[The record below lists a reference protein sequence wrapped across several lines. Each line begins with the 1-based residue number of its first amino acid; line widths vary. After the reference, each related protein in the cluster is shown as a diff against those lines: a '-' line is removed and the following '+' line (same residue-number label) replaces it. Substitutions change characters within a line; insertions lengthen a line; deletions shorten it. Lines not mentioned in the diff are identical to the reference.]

1 MDILKKLINELL
13 KEWHEGNSPGFA
25 ISIISE
31 KSYFDTYYYGC
42 ASLEHTIPIDK
53 DTIFYLC
60 SLSKQF
66 TAACL
71 AFLIED
77 NKISL
82 SEPLRK
88 FFPELPAGVYDPI
101 NIGHLVHMTSGIH
114 EWYDM
119 MEHSGSYTM
128 EYPWRKSIIPLLA
141 RQRHLSFTPGDRFS
155 YCNTNYSLV
164 ALIIELITS
173 KSLVEFA
180 RQMIFEPLKMN
191 STFFCEDNNRVI
203 PHLAAGYYRVSDI
216 NKTAD
221 KLPPLIG
228 AGGVYSNLPDMTTW
242 LQAILNQKWQ
252 PRIFK
257 ILFEPNLL
265 NNGKLN
271 PYLMGFKN
279 RYYHDHFIL
288 DHGGAVPGFFSHISY
303 LPHQNCGFVWLANHN
318 NFKPDQFTNA
328 LLSYLET
335 EYKPVDNS
343 IGNSIPQFSD
353 PAKYSGNYIYL
364 DDEKSL
370 TLTVENN
377 SLLIEGN
384 PDKFLQQQDNVF
396 VNVNDNSNFII
407 IEEYHQ
413 LVILCIIS
421 ENEDI
426 FLLKTL
432 NLPRLKHYKPFCGS
446 YYSPELDVTYS
457 FTNCKDKLYIDAVKK
472 FSGTDLIPI
481 APDIFLSPSKGFK
494 LRFQRNKKQKIISFF
509 LDSFRSQNFIFHK
522 IPGKNF

>member
-13 KEWHEGNSPGFA
+13 KEWQGGNSPGFA
-25 ISIISE
+25 ISIISK
-31 KSYFDTYYYGC
+31 KSYFDSYYYGC
-42 ASLEHTIPIDK
+42 ASLEHSIPIDQ

-60 SLSKQF
+60 SLSKQL

-71 AFLIED
+71 AFLIEE

-82 SEPLRK
+82 SNPLRK

-119 MEHSGSYTM
+119 MEFSGSYND
-128 EYPWRKSIIPLLA
+128 EYPWRKSIISLLA
-141 RQRHLSFTPGDRFS
+141 RQKKLSFTPGDRFS

-164 ALIIELITS
+164 TLIIEMITS
-173 KSLVEFA
+173 KSLTEFA
-180 RQMIFEPLKMN
+180 RQMIFEPLNMN
-191 STFFCEDNNRVI
+191 STFFCEDNSRVI
-203 PHLAAGYYRVSDI
+203 PHLAAGYYRI
-216 NKTAD
+216 ANTNKIAD

-242 LQAILNQKWQ
+242 LQTILNQKWQ
-252 PRIFK
+252 PYIFK
-257 ILFEPNLL
+257 TLFEPNLL
-265 NNGKLN
+265 NNGKPN

-279 RYYHDHFIL
+279 HYYHDHFIL
-288 DHGGAVPGFFSHISY
+288 DHGGAVPGFFTHISY
-303 LPHQNCGFVWLANHN
+303 LPHQNCGFVWLANHS

-335 EYKPVDNS
+335 EFKPVNNS
-343 IGNSIPQFSD
+343 IGNSIPQLDD

-370 TLTVENN
+370 TLTAEN
-377 SLLIEGN
+377 SYLHIEGN
-384 PDKFLQQQDNVF
+384 PNEFQQQQDNVF

-413 LVILCIIS
+413 LVILRIIS
-421 ENEDI
+421 ENDDK

-432 NLPRLKHYKPFCGS
+432 NLPRLKDYKQFFGS

-457 FTNCKDKLYIDAVKK
+457 LTYCKDKLYIDAVKR
-472 FSGTDLIPI
+472 FSGTDLILI
-481 APDIFLSPSKGFK
+481 ASDVFLSPIKGFK
-494 LRFQRNKKQKIISFF
+494 LRFQRNNKQKIISFI
-509 LDSFRSQNFIFHK
+509 LDSSRSQNFTFHK
-522 IPGKNF
+522 ILGTNF